1 MSSAA
6 AALAP
11 AEEEFAPHYKTY
23 ISLVPHGDIVA
34 ILTNQIAETLALY
47 SQVPEE
53 SAGYRY
59 AEGKWTVRQTL
70 GHIVDSE
77 RIFTYRALR
86 FSRLDPTP
94 LASFDQNIFVDNGP
108 SEAAVLAQLREEF
121 EAVRRSTLSLFRGFR
136 EEDWVR
142 SGVASNATI
151 TVRAL
156 ARVVAGHEL
165 HHRRILADRYLPGI
179 PSATR

>member
-1 MSSAA
+1 MFSA

-11 AEEEFAPHYKTY
+11 AEDEFAPHYKTY
-23 ISLVPHGDIVA
+23 ISLVPQGDIIA

-47 SQVPEE
+47 ARVPEE

-77 RIFTYRALR
+77 RVFAYRALR
-86 FSRLDPTP
+86 FSRLDPAP
-94 LASFDQNIFVDNGP
+94 LASFDENVFVANGP
-108 SEAAVLAQLREEF
+108 SEAATIAQLREEF
-121 EAVRRSTLSLFRGFR
+121 EAVRRATICLFRGFR
-136 EEDWVR
+136 EQDWAR
-142 SGVASNATI
+142 SGVASNARI

-156 ARVVAGHEL
+156 AHVVAGHEL
-165 HHRRILADRYLPGI
+165 HHRRILVDRYLPGI
-179 PSATR
+179 ASAAR